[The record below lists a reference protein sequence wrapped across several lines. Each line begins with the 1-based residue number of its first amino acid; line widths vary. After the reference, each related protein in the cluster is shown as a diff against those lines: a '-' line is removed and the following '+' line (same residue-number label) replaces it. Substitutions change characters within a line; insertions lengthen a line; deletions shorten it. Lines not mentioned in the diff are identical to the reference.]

1 MKSVSTDSNR
11 VVSFGEKV
19 SYGITEIACNPM
31 YTIFCSFLVFFYT
44 DVIGVNA
51 AAVGTIILISR
62 IFDGFSDIIAGNIVE
77 HTHAKSGSARPW
89 ILRIAIPLGISY
101 IAMFTVPDCGE
112 WGKLIYIFVSYNVIQ
127 SVVYTMANA
136 AMSALPTYMTNDR
149 NSRSSCYAVRLFIAA
164 ATQTVLSLKF
174 MNIIDA
180 LGGGQRAWIKLAAI
194 LGTIAAIV
202 FAIVYMTTRET
213 VTSGGENGEDVP
225 LLVGLK
231 ALMHNKYWFSVLAM
245 QFCCVLHQVTTLTV
259 GVYYAKYILNDAKLV
274 GNIIMYHHFPALVV
288 MLLVPIA
295 LDKGASKRTLAIL
308 SGVSMLLGS
317 LISLVYASGVPFI
330 ISMGLRGI
338 GFGAFSSVI
347 YGMLAD
353 TVEYGEWKT
362 GVRTQAINVTANG
375 VGQKIGSGLGT
386 AAFGGLLTM
395 CGYNGMA
402 EVQTASAVSC
412 IRIIFTGRKTW
423 SEILKM
429 SAMQRLTKREYTI
442 YLLWKKYRRSWRREP
457 VLLRRSFFRNP
468 SGKRMEK

>member
-1 MKSVSTDSNR
+1 
-11 VVSFGEKV
+11 
-19 SYGITEIACNPM
+19 
-31 YTIFCSFLVFFYT
+31 
-44 DVIGVNA
+44 
-51 AAVGTIILISR
+51 
-62 IFDGFSDIIAGNIVE
+62 
-77 HTHAKSGSARPW
+77 
-89 ILRIAIPLGISY
+89 
-101 IAMFTVPDCGE
+101 
-112 WGKLIYIFVSYNVIQ
+112 
-127 SVVYTMANA
+127 
-136 AMSALPTYMTNDR
+136 MSALPTYMTNDR

-174 MNIIDA
+174 MNIIEA

-202 FAIVYMTTRET
+202 FAIVYLTTRET

-295 LDKGASKRTLAIL
+295 LDKGVSKRMLAIL

-317 LISLVYASGVPFI
+317 LISLVCASGVPFI

-362 GVRTQAINVTANG
+362 GKRITGISFSGNLFFLKVGLAVAGAMVGFLLSWYGYDAGAKAQSASALNGIVLLFSVIPG
-375 VGQKIGSGLGT
+375 VGYLIT
-386 AAFGGLLTM
+386 AGVVRLLKVDRTLM
-395 CGYNGMA
+395 RQIQSDL
-402 EVQTASAVSC
+402 E
-412 IRIIFTGRKTW
+412 K
-423 SEILKM
+423 
-429 SAMQRLTKREYTI
+429 
-442 YLLWKKYRRSWRREP
+442 RRSNYSELNEYQELKTSEHVR
-457 VLLRRSFFRNP
+457 
-468 SGKRMEK
+468 KA

>member
-1 MKSVSTDSNR
+1 
-11 VVSFGEKV
+11 
-19 SYGITEIACNPM
+19 
-31 YTIFCSFLVFFYT
+31 
-44 DVIGVNA
+44 
-51 AAVGTIILISR
+51 
-62 IFDGFSDIIAGNIVE
+62 
-77 HTHAKSGSARPW
+77 
-89 ILRIAIPLGISY
+89 
-101 IAMFTVPDCGE
+101 
-112 WGKLIYIFVSYNVIQ
+112 
-127 SVVYTMANA
+127 
-136 AMSALPTYMTNDR
+136 
-149 NSRSSCYAVRLFIAA
+149 
-164 ATQTVLSLKF
+164 

-295 LDKGASKRTLAIL
+295 LDGGASKAHARYSERRIHAAWL
-308 SGVSMLLGS
+308 S

-412 IRIIFTGRKTW
+412 IRIIF
-423 SEILKM
+423 II
-429 SAMQRLTKREYTI
+429 APIAI
-442 YLLWKKYRRSWRREP
+442 YLILIVLAWLFKLDKQFPQIQKELEERKRSKAA
-457 VLLRRSFFRNP
+457 VN
-468 SGKRMEK
+468 

>member
-202 FAIVYMTTRET
+202 FAIVYHSRDR
-213 VTSGGENGEDVP
+213 N
-225 LLVGLK
+225 
-231 ALMHNKYWFSVLAM
+231 
-245 QFCCVLHQVTTLTV
+245 
-259 GVYYAKYILNDAKLV
+259 
-274 GNIIMYHHFPALVV
+274 
-288 MLLVPIA
+288 
-295 LDKGASKRTLAIL
+295 
-308 SGVSMLLGS
+308 
-317 LISLVYASGVPFI
+317 
-330 ISMGLRGI
+330 
-338 GFGAFSSVI
+338 
-347 YGMLAD
+347 
-353 TVEYGEWKT
+353 
-362 GVRTQAINVTANG
+362 
-375 VGQKIGSGLGT
+375 
-386 AAFGGLLTM
+386 
-395 CGYNGMA
+395 
-402 EVQTASAVSC
+402 
-412 IRIIFTGRKTW
+412 
-423 SEILKM
+423 
-429 SAMQRLTKREYTI
+429 QR
-442 YLLWKKYRRSWRREP
+442 RRERRRCSSSCRP
-457 VLLRRSFFRNP
+457 ESADAQQVLVLCSCNAVLLRSAPGDHTDGRRILCQVYS
-468 SGKRMEK
+468 E